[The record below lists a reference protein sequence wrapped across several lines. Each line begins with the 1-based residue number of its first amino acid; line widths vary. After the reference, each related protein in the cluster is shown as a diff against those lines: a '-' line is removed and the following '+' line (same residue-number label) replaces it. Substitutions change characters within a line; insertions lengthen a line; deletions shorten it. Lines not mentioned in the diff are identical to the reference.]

1 VAKIANGRIRS
12 VEEFLNYPQLAGRD
26 RWREVGPQCFLQIL
40 LPPVTMAGAET
51 KTDQSPTL
59 ESIQRQSL
67 RGQVRSRSSLT
78 RRIDTYILRLREM
91 YLQI

>member
-1 VAKIANGRIRS
+1 MAKIANGRIRS

-51 KTDQSPTL
+51 KTDPIPNVGEHTEAIL
-59 ESIQRQSL
+59 AGP
-67 RGQVRSRSSLT
+67 GQKPVAL
-78 RRIDTYILRLREM
+78 DT
-91 YLQI
+91 QN